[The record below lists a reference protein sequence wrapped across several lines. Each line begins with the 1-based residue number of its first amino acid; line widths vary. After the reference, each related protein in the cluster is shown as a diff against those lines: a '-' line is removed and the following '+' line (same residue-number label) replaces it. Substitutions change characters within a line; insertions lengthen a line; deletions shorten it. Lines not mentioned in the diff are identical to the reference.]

1 MLIRNE
7 NVKDYEAV
15 YKLNASTFE
24 SEAEAKLVDRL
35 RELGEA
41 AVSLVA
47 ESSSE
52 VVGHILF
59 SEVTLSEHASLKIVG
74 LAPMAVAPK
83 CQRNG
88 TGSALIKAG
97 LEACRVKGYVAV
109 VVLGHSTYYPKFGFR
124 PSTEFGF
131 KSEYDVPSEVFM
143 ALELQQNSLSEV
155 SGVISYH
162 PSFAAV

>member
-97 LEACRVKGYVAV
+97 LEVCKVKGYVAV

-124 PSTEFGF
+124 PSTEFDF